1 MADTLVRDASLKEP
15 TSASKS
21 ASNTASTKV
30 DTTSQDVDPFRNMSA
45 SAVPSSPGNNTSA
58 ASEPSPDRPLPPK
71 KPLGLTRRLSFT
83 GRPIDIVR
91 NACSTMRNELV
102 SLFGRLLELGAKQ
115 PILMPHQLLDAFIQ
129 IGEATGNPEIAWTP
143 FANLLRTAVEAVV
156 ASPSINMAL
165 RVRAGSWIYLRIN
178 VDELTADEIPAGRY
192 LAFKE
197 QLVEGADVE
206 TNPYSVLEI
215 DLGPFNRNFPRLNM
229 AQYIGQGV
237 TFLNR
242 HLSSSMF
249 QHGHNG
255 AVSDGKLQLLEFL
268 RGLSYKGRPLLLNPN
283 RCLTLQ
289 QLQSAVL
296 RADRFLDEVDEEAS
310 WDDVAER
317 MTELGFER
325 GWGATAARIRE
336 QFRLLLDILQAP
348 DAECLERFLGRLPLV
363 MNVVIMSPHGYFG
376 QSNVLGLPDT
386 GGQVVYILDQVRALE
401 QEMRRR
407 LEEQGLPDI
416 QPHIMVV
423 TRLIPQAMGTT
434 CNERIERIHGTE
446 HAYILR
452 VPFRDPSGRVLRKW
466 VSRFDLWPYVEQY
479 TLDVQREIMAELG
492 QKPDL
497 IIGNYSDGN
506 LVASLLAH
514 RMFVTQCNI
523 AHALEK
529 TKYQDADIKWSEMDS
544 TYHFSCQFT
553 ADLIAMNHSDFIIT
567 STYQEIAGN
576 ETLVGQYESMKAFT
590 MPGLYR
596 VVEGIDVYDPKFNI
610 VSPGAD
616 QEIYFPYNKTERRL
630 TSLHPELKELVYG
643 TAEAPNAVGVLADSS
658 KPLLFTMARLDRVKN
673 LTGLVEWYAKSER
686 LRELVNLVVV
696 GGVIDPEDTGDREE
710 RAECEKMH
718 NLVKEYKLH
727 GQMRWIVA
735 QKNRVRNGELYRFI
749 ADSKGAFVQPA
760 LYEAFGLTVVEA
772 MTCGLP
778 TFATCNGGPS
788 EIIKNGKSGFHIDP
802 YHGAAAAEIMANFF
816 ERCAREPSYWDK
828 ISAAGLDR
836 IYSRYT
842 WEIYAR
848 RLLDLSSVYSFWKH
862 VSNLERSETKRY
874 LEMLY
879 VLRLRP
885 LIKEVPLT
893 IDDEPLPGEA
903 IPMSPKSPQPRH
915 FF

>member
-1 MADTLVRDASLKEP
+1 MADTATK
-15 TSASKS
+15 
-21 ASNTASTKV
+21 NTTADSGAAPIKTL
-30 DTTSQDVDPFRNMSA
+30 A
-45 SAVPSSPGNNTSA
+45 SAMAGVNLSGD
-58 ASEPSPDRPLPPK
+58 SEAPIADRPMPNRK
-71 KPLGLTRRLSFT
+71 VVGLTRRMSFT

-91 NACSTMRNELV
+91 DACSTQRNELV
-102 SLFGRLLELGAKQ
+102 SLFGRWLELGAAS
-115 PILMPHQLLDAFIQ
+115 PHLMPHQLMDELAA
-129 IGEATGNPEIAWTP
+129 IGAKTGNPELCFTP

-156 ASPSINMAL
+156 LAPSISMAL
-165 RVRAGSWIYLRIN
+165 RPRAGSWMYLRFN
-178 VDELTADEIPAGRY
+178 VDELSADEISAGQY

-197 QLVEGADVE
+197 QLVDGYAASVE
-206 TNPYSVLEI
+206 HNPYKVLEI
-215 DLGPFNRNFPRLNM
+215 DLGPFNRNFPRMNM
-229 AQYIGQGV
+229 AQSIGQGV

-249 QHGHNG
+249 QGGMNG
-255 AVSDGKLQLLEFL
+255 GVNEGKLQLFEFL
-268 RGLSYKGRPLLLNPN
+268 RGLSHKGQHLLVNPHK
-283 RCLTLQ
+283 LLSLQ
-289 QLQSAVL
+289 QMQQALL
-296 RADRFLDEVDEEAS
+296 RGDRYLDEFDDEAPWEDFGGRLS
-310 WDDVAER
+310 
-317 MTELGFER
+317 ELGFEK
-325 GWGATAARIRE
+325 GWGRDVALVRE
-336 QFRLLLDILQAP
+336 QFRQLLDILQAP
-348 DAECLERFLGRLPLV
+348 DADGLERFLGRLPLV

-407 LEEQGLPDI
+407 LYEQGLEYITPR
-416 QPHIMVV
+416 IMVV

-446 HAYILR
+446 HAFILR
-452 VPFRDPSGRVLRKW
+452 VPWRDESGRVLKKW
-466 VSRFDLWPYVEQY
+466 VSRFDLWPYVERF
-479 TLDVQREIMAELG
+479 TLDVEREIMAELG

-497 IIGNYSDGN
+497 IVGNYSDGN

-523 AHALEK
+523 AHAIEK
-529 TKYQDADIKWSEMDS
+529 TKYQDADIKWREMDA

-553 ADLIAMNHSDFIIT
+553 ADLIAMNHADFIIT

-576 ETLVGQYESMKAFT
+576 DTLVGQYESMKAFT
-590 MPGLYR
+590 MPDLYR

-616 QEIYFPYNKTERRL
+616 QDIYFPYDAQGRRL
-630 TSLHPELKELVYG
+630 TSLHPELRELVYG
-643 TAEAPNAVGVLADSS
+643 SAEAPLAVGVLADPN

-686 LRELVNLVVV
+686 LRKLVNLVVV

-718 NLVKEYKLH
+718 GLVTKYNLK
-727 GQMRWIVA
+727 GDMRWIVA
-735 QKNRVRNGELYRFI
+735 QKNRVRNGELYRMI

-788 EIIKNGKSGFHIDP
+788 EIIKHGKSGFHIDP
-802 YHGAAAAEIMANFF
+802 YHGEAAANIIADFF
-816 ERCAREPSYWDK
+816 DKCAKDPGYWQR
-828 ISAAGLDR
+828 ISKGGLER

-842 WEIYAR
+842 WEIYAK
-848 RLLDLSSVYSFWKH
+848 RLLTLSSVYSFWKR
-862 VSNLERSETKRY
+862 VSNLDRAETKRY

-885 LIKEVPLT
+885 LIEKVPLAV
-893 IDDEPLPGEA
+893 DDPEPSEAGGA
-903 IPMSPKSPQPRH
+903 IPPSPRSPQPRH

>member
-1 MADTLVRDASLKEP
+1 MESL
-15 TSASKS
+15 A
-21 ASNTASTKV
+21 TAV
-30 DTTSQDVDPFRNMSA
+30 AGMDLAP
-45 SAVPSSPGNNTSA
+45 
-58 ASEPSPDRPLPPK
+58 ASEPAADRPLPPT
-71 KPLGLTRRLSFT
+71 KPFGLTRRLSFT

-91 NACSTMRNELV
+91 DAMSSMRNQLV
-102 SLFGRLLELGAKQ
+102 SLLNRCLELGKDN
-115 PILMPHQLLDAFIQ
+115 PIIMPHQLMDELSS
-129 IGEATGNPEIAWTP
+129 IGSATGDPDICFTP
-143 FANLLRTAVEAVV
+143 FGNLLRTAAEGVV
-156 ASPSINMAL
+156 ISPSVALAL
-165 RVRAGSWIYLRIN
+165 RPRAGIWMYLRFN
-178 VDELTADEIPAGRY
+178 VDVLTADEINPAQY

-197 QLVEGADVE
+197 HLADDFGSEAEV
-206 TNPYSVLEI
+206 NPLSVLEV
-215 DLGPFNRNFPRLNM
+215 DLGPFNRSFPRMNM
-229 AQYIGQGV
+229 AKSIGQGV

-249 QHGHNG
+249 QGNG
-255 AVSDGKLQLLEFL
+255 GVNEGKLQLFEFL
-268 RGLSYKGRPLLLNPN
+268 RGMAHKGRALMVNPSKM
-283 RCLTLQ
+283 LSLQ
-289 QLQSAVL
+289 QLQTALL
-296 RADRFLDEVDEEAS
+296 RVDRYLDDIDDEVM
-310 WDDVAER
+310 WDDVSGRLHE
-317 MTELGFER
+317 MGFER
-325 GWGATAARIRE
+325 GWGRDVGLMRE
-336 QFRLLLDILQAP
+336 QFRQLMDILQAP
-348 DAECLERFLGRLPLV
+348 DADGLERFLGRLPLV

-407 LEEQGLPDI
+407 LQEQGLPDI
-416 QPHIMVV
+416 SPCIMVV

-452 VPFRDPSGRVLRKW
+452 IPFRDPSGRVLKKW

-479 TLDVQREIMAELG
+479 TLDVQREILAEMG

-497 IIGNYSDGN
+497 IVGNYSDGN

-529 TKYQDADIKWSEMDS
+529 TKYQDADIKWRDMDG

-553 ADLIAMNHSDFIIT
+553 ADLIAMNHADFIIT

-576 ETLVGQYESMKAFT
+576 DHLVGQYESMKAFT

-596 VVEGIDVYDPKFNI
+596 VVDGIDVYDPKFNI

-616 QEIYFPYNKTERRL
+616 QDIYFPYNQSDRRL

-643 TAEAPNAVGVLADSS
+643 TQEAPVAVGVLADHH

-673 LTGLVEWYAKSER
+673 LTGLVEWYGRSER
-686 LRELVNLVVV
+686 LRGLVNLVVV
-696 GGVIDPEDTGDREE
+696 GGVIDPQDTGDREE

-718 NLVKEYKLH
+718 SLIKQYNLQ
-727 GQMRWIVA
+727 GQLRWIVA
-735 QKNRVRNGELYRFI
+735 QKNRVRNGELYRLI
-749 ADSKGAFVQPA
+749 ADTRGAFVQPA

-802 YHGAAAAEIMANFF
+802 YHGDAAATVMANFF
-816 ERCAREPSYWDK
+816 ERCTTDLTYWQR
-828 ISAAGLDR
+828 ISEGGLER

-842 WEIYAR
+842 WEIYAK
-848 RLLDLSSVYSFWKH
+848 RLLTLSSVYSFWKH
-862 VSNLERSETKRY
+862 VSNLERSETRRY
-874 LEMLY
+874 LEMMY

-885 LIKEVPLT
+885 LIEKVPLA
-893 IDDEPLPGEA
+893 IEDEPEA
-903 IPMSPKSPQPRH
+903 VPLSPRSPQPRH